1 MKDLTWHVFDA
12 LHDMGDPVGVASGIK
27 SILNDEGKFMLVEP
41 FAEDELK
48 DNLTPASAMMYGFST
63 IVCVPTSRAQEVGL
77 CLGLKPDQK
86 GLSKCLKMLGL
97 RDKDF

>member
-1 MKDLTWHVFDA
+1 MYFFDA
-12 LHDMGDPVGVASGIK
+12 LHDMGDPVESLQELK

-63 IVCVPTSRAQEVGL
+63 IVVFQHRKHKKWVYAW
-77 CLGLKPDQK
+77 GLKPDQK
-86 GLSKCLKMLGL
+86 RLIKVL
-97 RDKDF
+97 RRCWV